1 MKFLLGLIIGIIIV
15 PLAVYAYFISGS
27 APVATAEKAMP
38 FETKLAKKALHAR
51 LEKEAPNHPPISA
64 GPETYAAGAQIY
76 IENCAVCHGLP
87 GQDQTSIA
95 SGMFPKPPR
104 LMHGKGVTDDP
115 PGETYWVVANG
126 IRLTGMPAF
135 NKKLSETQLWQV
147 SLMLANTNQLPADVQ
162 QKLSSARQQNT
173 GPQ

>member
-1 MKFLLGLIIGIIIV
+1 
-15 PLAVYAYFISGS
+15 
-27 APVATAEKAMP
+27 MP

-76 IENCAVCHGLP
+76 VENCAVCHGLP
-87 GQDQTSIA
+87 GQDPTTIA

-126 IRLTGMPAF
+126 IRLSGMPAF

-147 SLMLANTNQLPADVQ
+147 TLMLANTNQLPPDVQ
-162 QKLSSARQQNT
+162 QTLSSARQQSMA
-173 GPQ
+173 PQ